1 MAPLFDTL
9 FSPFKIGKIKIRNRI
24 VRSPMYTGLASE
36 DGEVSDK
43 MLARYSRIASGGSGL
58 VIVEASAV
66 NECAIA
72 SPVQLRIDSDKFIPG
87 LKSLA
92 EVIKKHGAVP
102 GIQLFHA
109 GRYALMGKELLSSS
123 DVPLELI
130 PETFF
135 YPRAMT
141 REEIERTIVDFC
153 NAGKRAER
161 AGFEV
166 IEIHGAGGYLVSDFL
181 SPRTNKR
188 DDEYGVTIEGRLKF
202 AIDLMGALKNTLN
215 KRVACGFRLMVDE
228 LVPGGVVFED
238 AIALAEHLIKCGSD
252 YLAPLPGCHEAYIK
266 DEISERLKEPGF
278 GISYSSVL
286 KKVFPDTVIFANWGI
301 NSPEIAEKALRNG
314 DCDAVALAR
323 PLLADPDFPLKAEK
337 GWIMK
342 IIKCTSCYH
351 CYYLALQGTEVK
363 CKQWYEK
370 KTSGFSTSKW
380 K

>member
-1 MAPLFDTL
+1 MAPLLNTL
-9 FSPFKIGKIKIRNRI
+9 FSPFKIGKIKIKNRI
-24 VRSPMYTGLASE
+24 VRSPMYTGLANE
-36 DGEVSDK
+36 DGDVSDK
-43 MLARYSRIASGGSGL
+43 MLARYSRIANGGAGL

-66 NECAIA
+66 NEYAIA

-92 EVIKKHGAVP
+92 EAIKKHGAVP

-153 NAGKRAER
+153 NAGKRAEK

-188 DDEYGVTIEGRLKF
+188 NDEYGITIEGRMKF
-202 AIDLMGALKNTLN
+202 AIDLMIALRNTLDDHI
-215 KRVACGFRLMVDE
+215 ACGFRLMVDE
-228 LVPGGVVFED
+228 LMPGGVVFED
-238 AIALAEHLIKCGSD
+238 AIILAEQLIRCGSD
-252 YLAPLPGCHEAYIK
+252 YLSPLPGCHEAYVQ
-266 DEISERLKEPGF
+266 DEICERLKEPGF
-278 GISYSSVL
+278 GLCYSRIL
-286 KKVFPDTVIFANWGI
+286 KKIFPHTVVFSNWRI
-301 NSPEIAEKALRNG
+301 NSPEIAEKAVKNT

-323 PLLADPDFPLKAEK
+323 PLLADPDFPSKAEK
-337 GWIMK
+337 GWIDK

-370 KTSGFSTSKW
+370 KTSDFSN
-380 K
+380 